1 MSIKSSIN
9 DVSNIL
15 VFFIIIIIT
24 KIECWP
30 VFKQDP
36 PCLILLPLPWPKVP
50 DRCARTQG
58 FASKGREC
66 EGEGHLG

>member
-9 DVSNIL
+9 DVAIQHTCI
-15 VFFIIIIIT
+15 FFIIIIIFIIT

-36 PCLILLPLPWPKVP
+36 NIILHKNTNKNYLLNIVMHI
-50 DRCARTQG
+50 
-58 FASKGREC
+58 SI
-66 EGEGHLG
+66 